1 LRLLWFVLGWFCLA
15 TGVAGMAL
23 PLVPTTP
30 LVLAAAFCFARS
42 STRFHQWLLGHPT
55 FGPMIANWQNER
67 AIALGAKVWATVAI
81 ALALALSAA
90 LRLDARLLLVQ
101 GAVLIAVLVF
111 IWSRR
116 TASRYRAPAGAART
130 VPQSGENA
138 MSDDE
143 RAVRVRVT
151 GRVQG
156 VYFRG
161 WTLEQAER
169 LHLSGWVR
177 NEADGSV
184 AALVVGRR
192 VDVDELLHAM
202 RSGPPGAEVGE
213 VSVQDVTPESRP
225 EGFAVA
231 G

>member
-1 LRLLWFVLGWFCLA
+1 
-15 TGVAGMAL
+15 
-23 PLVPTTP
+23 
-30 LVLAAAFCFARS
+30 
-42 STRFHQWLLGHPT
+42 
-55 FGPMIANWQNER
+55 
-67 AIALGAKVWATVAI
+67 
-81 ALALALSAA
+81 
-90 LRLDARLLLVQ
+90 
-101 GAVLIAVLVF
+101 
-111 IWSRR
+111 
-116 TASRYRAPAGAART
+116 
-130 VPQSGENA
+130 

-192 VDVDELLHAM
+192 VDVDKLLHAM

-225 EGFAVA
+225 EGFAVT